1 MTQKH
6 RYIIVGFLGLILIS
20 IVIIKL
26 IPRHNDDSQWRCI
39 QTQSQVGLFEYIY
52 QNQDSPYFDTVT
64 EMIVDSLI
72 DNSDFVISTIDVIDS
87 ANNQIRLGFYLDS
100 LFWEDFCIKERNIFA
115 IYINKYDSLL
125 AEGEIVHSDDSLQ
138 RQIIDYI
145 SNPFDK
151 PHLPEKRIKRI
162 DYFGEYAV
170 SNQFFYLRA
179 QMIPDTLGLSTSWKG
194 FFQTFNLILDSYEIL
209 RDEISKAKF
218 NQRFIDLELDK
229 QIAVSE
235 IFPIRIWIFL
245 DYAFVPPPP
254 PPPIPHDDFFMEG
267 FEIEIDLDE

>member
-1 MTQKH
+1 MTRKH
-6 RYIIVGFLGLILIS
+6 RSIISGFLGLILIS
-20 IVIIKL
+20 ILIIKL
-26 IPRHNDDSQWRCI
+26 IPKHNDSQWKFI
-39 QTQSQVGLFEYIY
+39 KTKSLIGLFEYAY
-52 QNQDSPYFDTVT
+52 QNQNSPYFDTVT
-64 EMIVDSLI
+64 QMIVDSLK

-100 LFWEDFCIKERNIFA
+100 LFWENFCIKERNIFA
-115 IYINKYDSLL
+115 IYINKYDNLL
-125 AEGEIVHSDDSLQ
+125 AEGEIIHSDDSLQ

-145 SNPFDK
+145 SNPLDK

-179 QMIPDTLGLSTSWKG
+179 QMIPDSLGLSTSWKG
-194 FFQTFNLILDSYEIL
+194 LFQTFNLILGSYEIL

-218 NQRFIDLELDK
+218 NQHFIDLELDE
-229 QIAVSE
+229 QIAVSK
-235 IFPIRIWIFL
+235 IFRIRIWIFL

-254 PPPIPHDDFFMEG
+254 PPPMPHDDFFIED